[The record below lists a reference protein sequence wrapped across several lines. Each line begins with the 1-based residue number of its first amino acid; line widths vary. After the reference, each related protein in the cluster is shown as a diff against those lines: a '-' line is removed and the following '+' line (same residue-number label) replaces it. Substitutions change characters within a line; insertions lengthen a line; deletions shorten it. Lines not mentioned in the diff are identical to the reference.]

1 MWVTLKFGG
10 TSVST
15 HDSWRSI
22 LSRIRT
28 LRVSSPLQKVWVVV
42 SAISQVTNN
51 LERCLDQAKD
61 HGKDPT
67 PVPAFQWIVR
77 RHIKLARSLGLTK
90 LPPHPQED
98 FNRQW
103 DPLFQW
109 ELYLPDF
116 VASKIHMLDQTLQGI
131 QLTGEVS
138 CRLRARVLAT
148 GELCSSHLGYLWL
161 SKQLEDRVEW
171 ADSRKLLRVRDR
183 PGETEDSK
191 YLNADV
197 APIVDVARAEAEA
210 NGAYIVISQG
220 FIASTSSS
228 DTALLGRGGSDTSG
242 ALIAALLSS
251 VRYEVWTDVHGLFS
265 CDPRQVPTARLISE
279 ISYREAQEL
288 ASMGAKVLHPRCL
301 GPAGY
306 AGIPVEVHNTLDP
319 QSKQCTKIQN
329 LPQSDEPQV
338 MAVARR
344 TGQVLLTLEN
354 FDMWGAHGFL
364 AKCFAP
370 FERNAI
376 SVDLIATSQYA
387 VSMTL
392 DHIPGGVEGQQF
404 KDLRTDLSKL
414 GKVSVVTS
422 CVVVSIVGRRLRSAL
437 GMLGKVFDAFEGEN
451 VLLVSES
458 TEDLNLSFVIENG
471 EKSNALVKRMHD
483 ILFDDSANESKL
495 FGPTWQELKGRL
507 KNLGR
512 DNINGDSGNSNKE
525 DFDEKCKSPSW
536 TQESKKA
543 TAAVASTPSGSPRPS
558 SPERATKVEMK
569 TLNLENDSLLMA
581 EDAEYLRALLAVA
594 PGAKKFIDE
603 KYLVAL

>member
-1 MWVTLKFGG
+1 
-10 TSVST
+10 
-15 HDSWRSI
+15 
-22 LSRIRT
+22 
-28 LRVSSPLQKVWVVV
+28 
-42 SAISQVTNN
+42 
-51 LERCLDQAKD
+51 
-61 HGKDPT
+61 
-67 PVPAFQWIVR
+67 
-77 RHIKLARSLGLTK
+77 
-90 LPPHPQED
+90 
-98 FNRQW
+98 
-103 DPLFQW
+103 
-109 ELYLPDF
+109 
-116 VASKIHMLDQTLQGI
+116 MLDQTLQGI

-483 ILFDDSANESKL
+483 IL
-495 FGPTWQELKGRL
+495 R
-507 KNLGR
+507 R
-512 DNINGDSGNSNKE
+512 
-525 DFDEKCKSPSW
+525 
-536 TQESKKA
+536 
-543 TAAVASTPSGSPRPS
+543 
-558 SPERATKVEMK
+558 
-569 TLNLENDSLLMA
+569 
-581 EDAEYLRALLAVA
+581 
-594 PGAKKFIDE
+594 
-603 KYLVAL
+603 